1 MLLRRPMSVATLEIV
16 ADITWVSTEFLSQT
30 AETCP
35 ARCCIYFS
43 RPSYPNVV
51 NFSVVFHNIIRRWTN
66 HSAPRQSCSQS
77 ESPGPGLCDDSWQS
91 RVHTKPPTSTQQYVV
106 PGVDLSPAAWQLLT
120 EAGAKL
126 CWAPGRAAPRPAHP
140 APVLLCE
147 GRAICHTQSEWHI
160 MWTHSGQHGSCFTPS
175 PDQIQL
181 KRLTF
186 CCDGG
191 YAHSGS

>member
-106 PGVDLSPAAWQLLT
+106 PRSWSWTWSWSRGSSIHVIVITWGETLGESNKKCEVWDQQSSSHDFKVICQKVDLCQA
-120 EAGAKL
+120 
-126 CWAPGRAAPRPAHP
+126 RNMR
-140 APVLLCE
+140 
-147 GRAICHTQSEWHI
+147 
-160 MWTHSGQHGSCFTPS
+160 
-175 PDQIQL
+175 
-181 KRLTF
+181 
-186 CCDGG
+186 CCDRDMTWV
-191 YAHSGS
+191 YKHFQ